1 MSGSGKANS
10 SVVPH
15 MPLTDYISVF
25 VFGNISIS
33 DRFKSWGEKNDVVLG
48 TVEVREKQNSGDSGI
63 TFG

>member
-1 MSGSGKANS
+1 M
-10 SVVPH
+10 VPH